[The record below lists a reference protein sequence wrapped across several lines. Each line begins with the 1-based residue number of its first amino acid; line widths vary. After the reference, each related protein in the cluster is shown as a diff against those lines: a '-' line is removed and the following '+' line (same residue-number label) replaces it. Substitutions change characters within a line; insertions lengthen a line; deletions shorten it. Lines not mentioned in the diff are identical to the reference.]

1 MARTSLSATRIASF
15 DGVGMCRRLK
25 DNTAMAD
32 ISVVMLSAASPPH
45 PTEPLWG
52 VLLMK
57 PTPPS
62 ND

>member
-1 MARTSLSATRIASF
+1 
-15 DGVGMCRRLK
+15 
-25 DNTAMAD
+25 MAD